1 MLRHLKFA
9 AAFATAALAAS
20 GASAQGTSEK
30 MGVSDALF
38 AATAADGG
46 MTEVVFSEI
55 GVKKATDS
63 KLKQYS
69 EHMIA
74 AHTKANAELKELA
87 GQKGIALPT
96 TIGVGHQFCAQS
108 LEGLSGE
115 EFDCA
120 YSHAQLIAH
129 MATVA
134 AFETEAERGQDPEM
148 KAWAAKTL
156 PELKE
161 HLHEI
166 KPIAMHYEK
175 MKMEKKEKEHKSK

>member
-1 MLRHLKFA
+1 MLRNLTLAAFA
-9 AAFATAALAAS
+9 AAALTS
-20 GASAQGTSEK
+20 SPVLAQGTAEK

-55 GVKKATDS
+55 GVKKATDP
-63 KLKQYS
+63 KLKKYS

-74 AHTKANAELKELA
+74 AHTKANAELKKMA
-87 GQKGIALPT
+87 AQKGIALPT
-96 TIGVGHQFCAQS
+96 AISAGHQFCAQG

-115 EFDCA
+115 DFDCA
-120 YSHAQLIAH
+120 YSHAQLTAH

-134 AFETEAERGQDPEM
+134 AFETEAERGQDPEV

-175 MKMEKKEKEHKSK
+175 MKHEKEGKSK